1 MIFKQKSCPRGH
13 LAKSMKVVST
23 PVLKSYNK
31 SMSQP
36 AAVSST
42 VKNDFL
48 LINRLGALSKNSSF
62 QRMSASMRAQLCDL
76 LNRIYDTFFI
86 HDNEIVL
93 LHPEDTEN
101 ILIALAKEINAAY
114 FIVKLT
120 SLKGPGYQD
129 DILIQS
135 SSLLISLFERLLKL
149 YASKGADS
157 VTSLEFN
164 VILSLGF
171 LTVALSQFIGKEACN
186 RADPSLTLLL
196 SLTPVEKI
204 VQAFKIIL
212 PEAHQS
218 RLFTL
223 TIYRDLQKIENH
235 MEKDELDQTA
245 KLKGV
250 MELVLLRYGPFFLN
264 YYADEILIT
273 FRRTDLLE
281 CPEELWKKATHGGNK
296 IQAEL
301 GPSFLANMIKFQWG
315 IIKDFNGIV
324 PDPSNDS
331 ILYHTE
337 LENLFEFLVD
347 QGQQL
352 FLLTGALYSVLE
364 ENPSYQSTFVTD
376 AELLTNIYTELMDH
390 LSRIVTALNEAYTV
404 KAQCGGSKIDHLDAL
419 ILLQSTKFYVLLLS
433 LSLCLIQL
441 SLTGPLNISTVS
453 SVSPI
458 IEQYLFASD
467 FTATLKTIDQPTQEF
482 KDEFKSKK
490 SLLCSNYSMIKKLSS
505 SIFVQ
510 LEGNNPKPNALRS
523 GMSWNMLNFTILVTI
538 IFSVLSIRLIQ
549 AIISLLD
556 SLYFF

>member
-1 MIFKQKSCPRGH
+1 
-13 LAKSMKVVST
+13 
-23 PVLKSYNK
+23 
-31 SMSQP
+31 MSQP
-36 AAVSST
+36 PAVSST
-42 VKNDFL
+42 VKIDFL

-62 QRMSASMRAQLCDL
+62 QRMSAAMRAQLCDL

-101 ILIALAKEINAAY
+101 VMISLAKEINAAY

-135 SSLLISLFERLLKL
+135 SSLLISLFERLLNL

-157 VTSLEFN
+157 V
-164 VILSLGF
+164 
-171 LTVALSQFIGKEACN
+171 
-186 RADPSLTLLL
+186 
-196 SLTPVEKI
+196 TPVEKI